1 MFRFIWKMVTA
12 TIGFIALNGY
22 NATKYVSMSNQ
33 RCKITPTI
41 VNINSNEPILYPYS
55 VTVNKCSG
63 TFVMLLI
70 ISIVNYVLLIKWETR
85 ISKYYM

>member
-1 MFRFIWKMVTA
+1 MFIWKMVTA

-22 NATKYVSMSNQ
+22 NATKYVSMRNQ

-63 TFVMLLI
+63 IFVMILI
-70 ISIVNYVLLIKWETR
+70 ISIVNYVLLIKWKTR

>member
-1 MFRFIWKMVTA
+1 MFIWKMVTA
-12 TIGFIALNGY
+12 TIEFIALNGY
-22 NATKYVSMSNQ
+22 NTTKYVSMSNQ